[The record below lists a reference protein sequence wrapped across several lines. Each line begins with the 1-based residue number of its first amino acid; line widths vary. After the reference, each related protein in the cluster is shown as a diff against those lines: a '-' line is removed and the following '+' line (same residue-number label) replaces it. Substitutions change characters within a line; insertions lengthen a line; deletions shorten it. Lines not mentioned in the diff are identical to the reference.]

1 MVIDARSLP
10 DRQKIE
16 TDVCIVGTGTAGLT
30 VAREFLDKEFKVCL
44 LESGGLEPDQKTQ
57 SLSWGENVG
66 LPYYPLDTAAGR
78 YFGGSTNRWHVD
90 ISGNQ
95 FGARMR
101 PFDEIDFEERAW
113 IPESGWPFGKDHLDP
128 FYERAQSVCRIGPY
142 TYDAKDWEDPEKEP
156 SLSFTGSRVKTAI
169 FQFVSRSPF
178 IEYGEQIKHARNMTT
193 YLNANAVDIETDETG
208 RVVRQVH
215 AACLGGN
222 RFSVSSKVF
231 ILALGGIETPRLL
244 LLSSQRQSCGLSNEH
259 DLVGRYFMEHL
270 HFWFGFY
277 VPSKPEDLRL
287 TALYRDIHP
296 VKGFPVIGK
305 IALSEETQRSERLA
319 NGCIQLIPRIVLTKS
334 IEPYVHP
341 AIASKGIDS
350 LKTMRSIFR
359 HGKMPDD
366 VMKHLLNITTDMGGV
381 AGAAFRKAWRK
392 LGGPIRKRSIIY
404 RLAHMTEQVPNPNSR
419 VLLGDD
425 RDCLGVRQP
434 KLDWRIT
441 DLDEHSTIRMRAI
454 IDEEFRRAGLGWLCT
469 SMYRGTYL
477 PGLHGGYHHM
487 GTTRMHDNPKKGV
500 VDRDCRV
507 HGTSNLFIAG
517 PSVFPTGGYANP
529 ILTAVAL
536 ALRLA
541 DHVKQGMAV

>member
-1 MVIDARSLP
+1 M
-10 DRQKIE
+10 
-16 TDVCIVGTGTAGLT
+16 
-30 VAREFLDKEFKVCL
+30 
-44 LESGGLEPDQKTQ
+44 
-57 SLSWGENVG
+57 
-66 LPYYPLDTAAGR
+66 
-78 YFGGSTNRWHVD
+78 D

-296 VKGFPVIGK
+296 VKGFPIIGK
-305 IALSEETQRSERLA
+305 IALSGETLHREKKVGEWLY
-319 NGCIQLIPRIVLTKS
+319 QLIQVVLTKS

-341 AIASKGIDS
+341 TIASKGLDS

-381 AGAAFRKAWRK
+381 WSGLQKSAEK

-404 RLAHMTEQVPNPNSR
+404 RLAHMTEQVPNPSSR
-419 VLLGDD
+419 VLPVTVIASAYDNQIEAGRLLNSM
-425 RDCLGVRQP
+425 R
-434 KLDWRIT
+434 
-441 DLDEHSTIRMRAI
+441 HSTIRMRAI
-454 IDEEFRRAGLGWLCT
+454 IDEEFRRAGLGWLCRCH
-469 SMYRGTYL
+469 RGACC
-477 PGLHGGYHHM
+477 GLHGV
-487 GTTRMHDNPKKGV
+487 PS
-500 VDRDCRV
+500 
-507 HGTSNLFIAG
+507 HGNDTHA
-517 PSVFPTGGYANP
+517 
-529 ILTAVAL
+529 
-536 ALRLA
+536 
-541 DHVKQGMAV
+541 